1 MTAAVLHLHRVTDD
15 NAPAGSLPRGMVRAA
30 LAGLRSPPTLLH
42 RQIAERIRDD
52 AVTDDDAEVI
62 AAYNGQDAALL
73 CLGGPVGRLWAQE
86 RLAAQA
92 QVDGVVKL
100 FGARDAYAE
109 GTRWWV
115 ARERALR
122 VPAELRLARVMAG
135 LYRRWVGRIVEAIA
149 EVMTARHVPVA
160 QVRDLTAAE
169 LAALFDGAAALVE
182 LKAEMGPQLL
192 RVIELAFAATAKD
205 MAMSGSLAWSPT
217 YLPPAGAIGTKIV
230 AVPETVRAA
239 VEAAVNR
246 GLAEGLSVGE
256 LQASVKRL
264 PEMST
269 ARALTVARTESARVV
284 TEGSNAAMQAA
295 QAAGARVTRRWV
307 SARDAATRPSHRA
320 LEGKEVAV
328 GQAWTFPDGTATQG
342 PGLSGVA
349 GEDIN
354 CRCAVRPVIKKEP
367 TP

>member
-1 MTAAVLHLHRVTDD
+1 MTAAVLHLHRATDD
-15 NAPAGSLPRGMVRAA
+15 DVPAGSLPRGMVRAA
-30 LAGLRSPPTLLH
+30 LQGLRSPPTLLH
-42 RQIAERIRDD
+42 RHIAERIRDD

-62 AAYNGQDAALL
+62 AAYDGQDAALL

-86 RLAAQA
+86 RLAHRAPA
-92 QVDGVVKL
+92 DGVAGL
-100 FGARDAYAE
+100 FGVRDAYAE
-109 GTRWWV
+109 GTRWWL
-115 ARERALR
+115 ARERSLR

-135 LYRRWVGRIVEAIA
+135 LYRRWISRIVEALA
-149 EVMTARHVPVA
+149 EVMAARNAPA
-160 QVRDLTAAE
+160 PRLRDLTAAE
-169 LAALFDGAAALVE
+169 LAMLFDGSAALAE

-192 RVIELAFAATAKD
+192 RVLQLAFAATAKD
-205 MAMSGSLAWSPT
+205 MALSGSLTWSPT

-246 GLAEGLSVGE
+246 GLAEGLSVAE

-295 QAAGARVTRRWV
+295 QASGARVARRWV

-320 LEGKEVAV
+320 LEGEEVAV

-349 GEDIN
+349 AEDIN
-354 CRCAVRPVIKKEP
+354 CRCAVRPVIKKES